1 MSLQTFDIGPIRPP
15 SEATSLLLRVTQN
28 CTWNKCR
35 FCTLYKG
42 HKFMTRTNEE
52 IKKDIDAMAFYRDRI
67 LSYSK
72 NGIVDYEKASFDY
85 ENLETQE
92 EKYCYNMVY
101 TWIVAGKMQSM
112 FLQDANTMVLQSD
125 RLADIISYAK
135 EKIPEIKRITSYGR
149 ADSLSRISDASYILL
164 KNAGL
169 SRIHSGFETGSDKV
183 LKILNKGTTQNQQI
197 ESGIKIKEAGIELS
211 MYFMPGAGGIN
222 LSKENA
228 IETAK
233 VINATNPDFVRL
245 RTFVVKTN
253 SPMHELVL
261 NGEFKECTD
270 IEKLKEIKL
279 LIENISGCNGYI
291 ASDHIINLLDRVNG
305 HLDKDIPKIL
315 NYINEFLS
323 LPRYNQRQY
332 QMARRMGFNGD
343 FKELSK
349 LDLENMNTVNMYCK
363 TLSEENFEELLIKY
377 LNLYI

>member
-42 HKFMTRTNEE
+42 NKFMTRTNEE

-85 ENLETQE
+85 ENLETHEQ
-92 EKYCYNMVY
+92 KYCYNMVY
-101 TWIVAGKMQSM
+101 AWIVAGKMQSM

-135 EKIPEIKRITSYGR
+135 EKIPEIQRITSYGR
-149 ADSLSRISDASYILL
+149 ADSLSRISDSSYILL

-228 IETAK
+228 LETAK

-245 RTFVVKTN
+245 RTFVVKKD
-253 SPMHELVL
+253 SPMNELVL
-261 NGEFKECTD
+261 NDEFKECTD

-279 LIENISGCNGYI
+279 LIENINGCNGYI

-349 LDLENMNTVNMYCK
+349 LDLESMNTVNMYCK
-363 TLSEENFEELLIKY
+363 TLNEEKFEELLIKY

>member
-135 EKIPEIKRITSYGR
+135 EKIPEIQRITSYGR
-149 ADSLSRISDASYILL
+149 ADSLSRISDASYQLL

-222 LSKENA
+222 LSRENA
-228 IETAK
+228 LETAK

-245 RTFVVKTN
+245 RTFVVKKD
-253 SPMHELVL
+253 SPMYELVV

-270 IEKLKEIKL
+270 IQKLEEIKL
-279 LIENISGCNGYI
+279 LIENIKDCNGYI

-332 QMARRMGFNGD
+332 QMARRMGFSGD

-349 LDLENMNTVNMYCK
+349 LDLESMNTVNMYCK
-363 TLSEENFEELLIKY
+363 TLNEENFEEILIKY

>member
-135 EKIPEIKRITSYGR
+135 EKIPEIQRITSYGR

-291 ASDHIINLLDRVNG
+291 ASDHIINLLDRING
-305 HLDKDIPKIL
+305 NLDKDIPKIL

-349 LDLENMNTVNMYCK
+349 LDLESMNTVNMYCK
-363 TLSEENFEELLIKY
+363 TLNEEKFEELLIKY

>member
-42 HKFMTRTNEE
+42 NKFMTSTNEK

-135 EKIPEIKRITSYGR
+135 EKIPEIQRITSYGR

-253 SPMHELVL
+253 SPMNELVL

-349 LDLENMNTVNMYCK
+349 LDLESMNTVNMYCK
-363 TLSEENFEELLIKY
+363 TLNEEKFEELLIKY